1 MCNFRDQGDDLS
13 CLVQIGVAQV
23 PEFAA
28 MGFRSIVC
36 NRPDAEEGAV
46 PSSVMAA
53 AAHEHGLAFIYQPVK
68 FSTLG
73 LDDGAAF
80 GASLDALPKPVLAY
94 RKSGRRAVALWAL
107 ARVPRLGVDAVLA
120 ASRAGGCELDEL
132 RPLLTSARDA
142 S

>member
-1 MCNFRDQGDDLS
+1 MFNFRDQGDDLS
-13 CLVQIGVAQV
+13 CLGQIGVAQV

-53 AAHEHGLAFIYQPVK
+53 AALEHGLAFSYQPVQ
-68 FSTLG
+68 FSRLG

-94 RKSGRRAVALWAL
+94 CKSGRRSVALWAL

-132 RPLLTSARDA
+132 RPLLTSARDE

>member
-36 NRPDAEEGAV
+36 NRPD
-46 PSSVMAA
+46 
-53 AAHEHGLAFIYQPVK
+53 
-68 FSTLG
+68 
-73 LDDGAAF
+73 
-80 GASLDALPKPVLAY
+80 
-94 RKSGRRAVALWAL
+94 
-107 ARVPRLGVDAVLA
+107 DAVLA